1 MWYIY
6 TMNYHSAIKKNETM
20 PMKAFD
26 LEIII
31 IKWNKS
37 ERERQISCHLNVE
50 PNKNDTKELMY
61 KTERDSQI
69 SKSNLGLPK
78 GKALWGEINWKDSI
92 NTYYST

>member
-61 KTERDSQI
+61 KTERDSDFKI
-69 SKSNLGLPK
+69 KFRVTK
-78 GKALWGEINWKDSI
+78 GESI
-92 NTYYST
+92 VGRDKLEG